1 MFDNPFMIIALILV
15 ALFGIVVLFYVADR
29 YSKNNIAKKTDT
41 VKSDVVKANT
51 SSPKPMTMK
60 DSDTQESANT
70 SNIASTLATEIE
82 ALIVDDTAS
91 RGDKVESA
99 SQRSRMHNRR
109 ARMVEYYD
117 KKYKSRTVIFDP
129 NSFDEPISPSS
140 SGGFVIDGIEITKE
154 DVKKLTALNDLL
166 ARKNFDD

>member
-1 MFDNPFMIIALILV
+1 MDGPIIITIVSLIVL
-15 ALFGIVVLFYVADR
+15 LGIVVLFFVADILTKG
-29 YSKNNIAKKTDT
+29 SAAKKSDSG
-41 VKSDVVKANT
+41 KSDAGKTASVAVRVEASRAGDVSEASN
-51 SSPKPMTMK
+51 
-60 DSDTQESANT
+60 D

-91 RGDKVESA
+91 RGDKIESA

-129 NSFDEPISPSS
+129 NSFDEPVSPSS
-140 SGGFVIDGIEITKE
+140 SGAFVIDGVEITKE

-166 ARKNFDD
+166 ARKNFDE